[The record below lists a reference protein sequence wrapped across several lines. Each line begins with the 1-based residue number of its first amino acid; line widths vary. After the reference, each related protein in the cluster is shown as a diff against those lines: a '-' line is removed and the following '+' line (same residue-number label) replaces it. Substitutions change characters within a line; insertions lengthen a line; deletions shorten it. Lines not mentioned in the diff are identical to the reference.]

1 MVLEIAATLSKC
13 GQNVAGN
20 DQNLLGYF
28 YIMLK
33 NSVMKAFFCYYF
45 TKLIKIIKKL
55 LYFSPILYIFV
66 KGYLNLNSR
75 EIYGIFNRIF

>member
-33 NSVMKAFFCYYF
+33 NSVMKALFCYYF
-45 TKLIKIIKKL
+45 TKLIKIIKKDHV
-55 LYFSPILYIFV
+55 FNKKIPILSLDRVLF
-66 KGYLNLNSR
+66 S
-75 EIYGIFNRIF
+75 RIFMHYI

>member
-13 GQNVAGN
+13 GRNVAGN
-20 DQNLLGYF
+20 DRNLLGCF

-33 NSVMKAFFCYYF
+33 NSEMKALFYFYF
-45 TKLIKIIKKL
+45 TKFIKIIKKL

-66 KGYLNLNSR
+66 KGHLNLNSR